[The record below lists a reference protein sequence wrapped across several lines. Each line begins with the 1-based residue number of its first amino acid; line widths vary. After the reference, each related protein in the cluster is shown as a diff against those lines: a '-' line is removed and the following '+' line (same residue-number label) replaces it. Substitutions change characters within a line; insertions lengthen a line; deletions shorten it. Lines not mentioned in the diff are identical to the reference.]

1 MTMDK
6 YVIFITPSKK
16 KPGYIQSYTSAD
28 IYTETP
34 DIYQAMLYAT
44 PSDAMMHAVSI
55 GEKFSIIKVNVS
67 ISIEN
72 IEAMQDRVLNN
83 RT

>member
-1 MTMDK
+1 MEK
-6 YVIFITPSKK
+6 FVIFITPSKK

-28 IYTETP
+28 IYPKTP
-34 DIYQAMLYAT
+34 DIEHATFYAT

-55 GEKFSIIKVNVS
+55 GEKFSIIKINVS

-72 IEAMQDRVLNN
+72 VDYAGTEC
-83 RT
+83 

>member
-1 MTMDK
+1 MEK
-6 YVIFITPSKK
+6 YIIFITPADGES
-16 KPGYIQSYTSAD
+16 GYIKSYTSAD
-28 IYTETP
+28 IYTKTP
-34 DIYQAMLYAT
+34 DIYQATLYAT

-72 IEAMQDRVLNN
+72 VDYAGTEC
-83 RT
+83 